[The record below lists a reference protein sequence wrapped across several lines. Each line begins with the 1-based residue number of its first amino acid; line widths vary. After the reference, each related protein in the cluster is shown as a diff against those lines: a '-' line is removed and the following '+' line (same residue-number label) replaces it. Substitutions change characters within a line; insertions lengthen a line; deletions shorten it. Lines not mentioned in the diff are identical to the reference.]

1 MELLEKLTNPMYNRE
16 RANAKKTAKSKLV
29 AEQEEE
35 TRILL
40 IEMDEANFLDQQ
52 AIADKSSAALHRLT
66 LIPKVDD
73 MLRKKPI
80 QTLFLASGGCKV
92 LEQWLEPNTDG
103 SFPAY

>member
-1 MELLEKLTNPMYNRE
+1 MEE
-16 RANAKKTAKSKLV
+16 
-29 AEQEEE
+29 EQKEE

-52 AIADKSSAALHRLT
+52 AIAEKTTAALHRLT

-80 QTLFLASGGCKV
+80 
-92 LEQWLEPNTDG
+92 
-103 SFPAY
+103 